1 MRIFAAACREH
12 KIIVVGDSVARIGAA
27 AMAIAALLW
36 PMVWQGV
43 FVPLLPDH
51 MCEFLQSPVPF
62 ILGVRAEA
70 YEAAEAMELVPDD
83 AVVARL
89 DRHAVQVPPQQSSR
103 GSPTWA
109 VPNQGPLLSALE
121 AFRAR
126 PGHGSGGW
134 RPGGTYGDADDEYCD
149 SEDASLTLA
158 LTLAL
163 ALALTR

>member
-1 MRIFAAACREH
+1 
-12 KIIVVGDSVARIGAA
+12 
-27 AMAIAALLW
+27 
-36 PMVWQGV
+36 
-43 FVPLLPDH
+43 
-51 MCEFLQSPVPF
+51 
-62 ILGVRAEA
+62 
-70 YEAAEAMELVPDD
+70 MELVPDD

-134 RPGGTYGDADDEYCD
+134 RPGGTYGDADDEYRD
-149 SEDASLTLA
+149 SEDAAFPSRELHGAAAREAEAQAGRA
-158 LTLAL
+158 LTLP
-163 ALALTR
+163 LTLTLTPTTNPGPSPDPDPNLLTLTLTLDPNRGAGGAGAGGGAAQLRGVVVGAVARLPGAPAYY